1 MDSLDNSLEDIW
13 QIPEENQKQD
23 STSNQQNDKSQFQY
37 KNSQLQ
43 YRNLRYERKTNI
55 QFDRKKVEFQSH
67 LKIFSRTK
75 FLGIKQKTCSGNRNK
90 GLKKA
95 S

>member
-37 KNSQLQ
+37 KKFKA
-43 YRNLRYERKTNI
+43 YE
-55 QFDRKKVEFQSH
+55 
-67 LKIFSRTK
+67 
-75 FLGIKQKTCSGNRNK
+75 
-90 GLKKA
+90 
-95 S
+95 